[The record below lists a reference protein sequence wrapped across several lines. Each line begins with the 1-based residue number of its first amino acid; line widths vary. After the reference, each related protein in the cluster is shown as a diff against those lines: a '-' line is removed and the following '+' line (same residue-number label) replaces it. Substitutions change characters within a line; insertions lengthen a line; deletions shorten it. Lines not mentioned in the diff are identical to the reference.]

1 MTPTAGD
8 PHLAHAPEWAAVIQ
22 QAYGHEPLYLAAQDS
37 GRTAVLPAFVVR
49 RPFFGTAVTSM
60 PFLDGGGPCSDTPEV
75 AGSLVEMLTHEA
87 RRLGAAFVEL
97 RCSQRLPI
105 PWDPSEH
112 KVNLTRPLPSNPDV
126 LWREL
131 DKSVRNQVRKA
142 ERSGLS
148 VDFGGAECL
157 EPFYGTFVNRMRELG
172 SPVHDRRFFRA
183 IVDEFGSRVRIGLV
197 RMGRMPIGGLIALGF
212 RDTLT
217 VPWAS
222 CLSQYRSLCSNMLLY
237 WETIRAACVEGFRRF
252 DFGRSSRG
260 SGTYRFKRQWGA
272 EESPLFWYTIPL
284 DAHTNEANDTNE
296 SNETNE
302 ANDPN
307 EPDDPNE
314 PNDSRVASY
323 VTKAWQHLPLAVTR
337 CVGPRIRRYLI
348 Q

>member
-1 MTPTAGD
+1 VTPTAGE

-22 QAYGHEPLYLAAQDS
+22 QAYGHEPLYLAASDS
-37 GRTAVLPAFVVR
+37 GGGTAVLPAFIVR

-75 AGSLVEMLTHEA
+75 AGSLVEMLADEA

-97 RCSQRLPI
+97 RCSRRLPI

-112 KVNLTRPLPSNPDV
+112 KVNLSLPLPSTPEV
-126 LWREL
+126 LWRGF

-148 VDFGGAECL
+148 VDFGGAEYL
-157 EPFYGTFVNRMRELG
+157 DAFYGTFASRMRELG

-197 RMGRMPIGGLIALGF
+197 RIGGMPVGGLIALGF
-212 RDTLT
+212 RETLS

-222 CLSQYRSLCSNMLLY
+222 CLSEYRALCPNMLLY
-237 WETIRAACVEGFRRF
+237 WETIRAACLEGFRRF

-272 EESPLFWYTIPL
+272 VESPLFWYTIPL
-284 DAHTNEANDTNE
+284 DVRVNE
-296 SNETNE
+296 SDD
-302 ANDPN
+302 APACP
-307 EPDDPNE
+307 EPGRGARPE
-314 PNDSRVASY
+314 RGRVVASCL
-323 VTKAWQHLPLAVTR
+323 TKAWQHLPLPVTR

>member
-1 MTPTAGD
+1 VIPTAGN

-22 QAYGHEPLYLAAQDS
+22 RAYGHEPLYLAARDGG

-60 PFLDGGGPCSDTPEV
+60 PFLDGGGPCSDSPEV
-75 AGSLVEMLTHEA
+75 AGSLVEMLADEA

-105 PWDPSEH
+105 AWDPSEQ
-112 KVNLTRPLPSNPDV
+112 KVNLTLPLPSNPDV

-148 VDFGGAECL
+148 VDFGGAEYL
-157 EPFYGTFVNRMRELG
+157 DAFYATFASRMRELG
-172 SPVHDRRFFRA
+172 SPVHNRRFFRA
-183 IVDEFGSRVRIGLV
+183 IVDEFGSQVRVGLV
-197 RMGRMPIGGLIALGF
+197 RRGGVPVGGLIALSF
-212 RDTLT
+212 RETLT

-222 CLSQYRSLCSNMLLY
+222 CLSEYRSLCPNMLLY
-237 WETIRAACVEGFRRF
+237 WETIRAACLEGFRRF

-272 EESPLFWYTIPL
+272 EESPLFWYTIPIN
-284 DAHTNEANDTNE
+284 ARVNE
-296 SNETNE
+296 S
-302 ANDPN
+302 
-307 EPDDPNE
+307 DDGSECAERDRAAGGPG
-314 PNDSRVASY
+314 RGLASW
-323 VTKAWQHLPLAVTR
+323 VTTAWQHLPLAVTR
-337 CVGPRIRRYLI
+337 CVGPQIRRYLI